1 MSKGSRRAFA
11 SGRVL
16 VLRDEESGAAFEA
29 CLPPCGDTTQL
40 DRTTVN
46 TAPVRQRH
54 GPSFT
59 RPHLRTLAQALGPRT
74 PILKLNFSRQYNLQ
88 CAD

>member
-16 VLRDEESGAAFEA
+16 LLRGEESGAAVEA

-40 DRTTVN
+40 DRCTTVN
-46 TAPVRQRH
+46 TASAVRPVAPAGAPATQHARSTDYQ
-54 GPSFT
+54 T
-59 RPHLRTLAQALGPRT
+59 DK
-74 PILKLNFSRQYNLQ
+74 LKFLSSYNLQ
-88 CAD
+88 RAY

>member
-46 TAPVRQRH
+46 TTPRASP
-54 GPSFT
+54 PLPAS
-59 RPHLRTLAQALGPRT
+59 PHLRTLAQALGPRT